1 MKNEEKPGNMEN
13 EVVVTM
19 FRMWIRKRIKEILD
33 QMENLNFEK
42 DFKEVNIVYTSFAYQ
57 NGFMIDLLKKRGR
70 AIKDNDMPGKEKIE
84 EKINKKLKNK
94 T

>member
-1 MKNEEKPGNMEN
+1 MLKLKEFDVQTVTASDYSVEVTIPEEVFEKFENEEYPEYMKNEEKPGNMEN

-42 DFKEVNIVYTSFAYQ
+42 DFKEVNIVYTSFAY
-57 NGFMIDLLKKRGR
+57 
-70 AIKDNDMPGKEKIE
+70 
-84 EKINKKLKNK
+84 
-94 T
+94 